1 MRGQTDNVRSPGF
14 GFTKPGVFAG
24 LAHQGDPVRVRCF
37 LSFYRHF
44 AALVRQNTKALFFC
58 LATAACLFLWSVE
71 AHASFQQGGGKL
83 CIGCHSTDYSANPN
97 NLIHAAVNGRDV
109 SATAGFAVQPG
120 TAFELDYYFDTPNDS
135 YTSSG
140 VLANLPAG
148 WTIASGTSNTAPPA
162 WTNWN
167 SNWDQTAGSSWQAAT
182 AGYYTVEWTS
192 PNPWDA
198 DTKNQNT
205 ACNNGGNCAGGT
217 DLDGVANRMGIDARI
232 TPALTEGVY
241 SLSIYAIVKEA
252 DKGHIVKT
260 YTVTVDG
267 TAPTITNVTSPT
279 TDGTYIIDDV
289 VTVTVTFSEPVYVTG
304 TPTLLLE
311 TGSTDRIATYAGGSG
326 TNTLAF
332 TYVVQPGDASS
343 DLDYVSTGSLAL
355 NGGAIRDAAG
365 NNATLTLFSPGA
377 VGSLA
382 YNKALVIDGRPPVL
396 TILKSSNK
404 GNAQPGDVIEYTV
417 QVFNTG
423 VGRGKNVVV
432 RDSMNPFI
440 SLVSDPYGNGTPFD
454 FIEGTPASNLLPG
467 TVTVTG
473 PNGAW
478 ALPMLGQMNGS
489 NANFTLKYQATIK

>member
-1 MRGQTDNVRSPGF
+1 MSI
-14 GFTKPGVFAG
+14 A
-24 LAHQGDPVRVRCF
+24 
-37 LSFYRHF
+37 
-44 AALVRQNTKALFFC
+44 
-58 LATAACLFLWSVE
+58 
-71 AHASFQQGGGKL
+71 
-83 CIGCHSTDYSANPN
+83 I
-97 NLIHAAVNGRDV
+97 NGSDV
-109 SATAGFAVQPG
+109 SSVTGFSVQPSVP
-120 TAFELDYYFDTPNDS
+120 FELDYYFDTPNS
-135 YTSSG
+135 AYSSAG
-140 VLANLPAG
+140 VMVNLPAG
-148 WTIASGTSNTAPPA
+148 WAINAGSYNTAPTT

-167 SNWDQTAGSSWQAAT
+167 NNWDQTAGSSWQPAET
-182 AGYYTVEWTS
+182 GTTNYTVEWVS
-192 PNPWDA
+192 PNPWNSNNKD
-198 DTKNQNT
+198 NT
-205 ACNNGGNCAGGT
+205 ACNSGGSCTGGT
-217 DLDGVANRMGIDARI
+217 DLDGVANRMGVDARI
-232 TPALTEGVY
+232 TPPATAGDYAL
-241 SLSIYAIVKEA
+241 SFYAIEKEVSR
-252 DKGHIVKT
+252 GYLVKT

-467 TVTVTG
+467 TATVTG